1 MSDKP
6 RYSFLNV
13 DGVLRDGYAVNISG
27 DDDGRRVHVTFT
39 YRDNITGA
47 VYAVEASGY
56 RTRLG
61 ECDA

>member
-1 MSDKP
+1 
-6 RYSFLNV
+6 LNV